1 MSPRI
6 EALVTIPSSI
16 CQGGVGGRGDEQVL
30 LQGILFTDSR
40 KGWRYRGASTVR
52 NIFNVDEKQALDL
65 SSSALLSSAG
75 KLASHRLGSIT

>member
-1 MSPRI
+1 MSPLI
-6 EALVTIPSSI
+6 EALVTIPNGI

-40 KGWRYRGASTVR
+40 KGWRYRGGPTVR
-52 NIFNVDEKQALDL
+52 NIFNLDEKQALDL
-65 SSSALLSSAG
+65 SCSALLSSAG